1 MRKTNSQEIH
11 DVANFLAFSTDE
23 ELAEVFVRWKKLN
36 ENDRLTSEQI
46 NLKAEDMLNFDSK
59 KFGKFVGD
67 VLDEIIDSDDID
79 SSAWWKQKKALT
91 EEVKQPK
98 LSYKMPKQKELN
110 RHSRM

>member
-1 MRKTNSQEIH
+1 MKKINSQQIH

-23 ELAEVFVRWKKLN
+23 ELAEVLVRWKKLS

-67 VLDEIIDSDDID
+67 VLDEIIDSEDID
-79 SSAWWKQKKALT
+79 SGAWWKQEKALT
-91 EEVKQPK
+91 QDVKQPK

-110 RHSRM
+110 KRSRM